1 MATKFRTKELQ
12 NLSTTMTAL
21 SGVFT
26 AGDVTVHA
34 IYVSNTHSTN
44 TIGFNLSL
52 HDNQDPS
59 QEKAKILHQVEI
71 APKSTLVIEKPINL
85 TTSTSTADAWQLKV
99 SATQGT
105 DLDVVASV
113 LEIT

>member
-1 MATKFRTKELQ
+1 MATTFRTKELQ

-71 APKSTLVIEKPINL
+71 APKSTDPSLGAAIPTGGPSWLL
-85 TTSTSTADAWQLKV
+85 TIIKSFAPA
-99 SATQGT
+99 A
-105 DLDVVASV
+105 
-113 LEIT
+113 